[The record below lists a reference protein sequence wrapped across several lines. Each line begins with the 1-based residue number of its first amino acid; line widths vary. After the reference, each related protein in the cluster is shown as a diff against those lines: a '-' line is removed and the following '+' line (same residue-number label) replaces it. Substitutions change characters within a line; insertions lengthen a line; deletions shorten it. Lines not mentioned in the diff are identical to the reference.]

1 MFRTKYWQWVLAIVF
16 VVAILSGNESPAQ
29 QAQLRSQL
37 QVILGAVCEESETA
51 GAVLLVDMPGLY
63 WVGASGW
70 ADIEHQIPMRLS
82 DMLRIASMTKMFVS
96 TVVLKL
102 SEEGKLDLDDTL
114 GEYLPEEIVEPL
126 PNGDK
131 VTTRQLLAMSSGI
144 PEYLDS
150 DDYDDDLE
158 DDPHRAMWTP
168 EALVAYVF
176 DEKADFEP
184 DEDWEYS
191 NTNYV
196 LLELVVNAVSGT
208 SLAAEIRR
216 IILDPL
222 EMRQTFME
230 KHETRAGGFGGLQ
243 VRGYEEGED
252 VTEINDAL
260 GAGDGGLISDAEGLA
275 RFLSAL
281 LREKTLLTPASLKT
295 MQTIH
300 PFSEE
305 EDGSGYGLGIEYL
318 NTDLGEAW
326 GHNGSSVG
334 FQGDM
339 VYFPEQ
345 DIIIV
350 LLANDADAD
359 MFDDVFEQVFELVEE

>member
-1 MFRTKYWQWVLAIVF
+1 
-16 VVAILSGNESPAQ
+16 
-29 QAQLRSQL
+29 
-37 QVILGAVCEESETA
+37 
-51 GAVLLVDMPGLY
+51 
-63 WVGASGW
+63 
-70 ADIEHQIPMRLS
+70 
-82 DMLRIASMTKMFVS
+82 
-96 TVVLKL
+96 
-102 SEEGKLDLDDTL
+102 
-114 GEYLPEEIVEPL
+114 VEQL
-126 PNGDK
+126 PNGGK
-131 VTTRQLLAMSSGI
+131 VTIRQLLTMSSGI
-144 PEYLDS
+144 PEYLDI
-150 DDYDDDLE
+150 DGYDDDLADE
-158 DDPHRAMWTP
+158 PYRAMWTP
-168 EALVAYVF
+168 ETLVAYIF
-176 DEKADFEP
+176 DEEADFDP

-196 LLELVVNAVSGT
+196 LLELVVNVVSSK

-230 KHETRAGGFGGLQ
+230 KYEPRVGGFGGLQ
-243 VRGYEEGED
+243 VRGYENDED

-295 MQTIH
+295 MKTIH

-305 EDGSGYGLGIEYL
+305 DDGSGYGLGIEYL
-318 NTDLGEAW
+318 NTDFGEAW
-326 GHNGSSVG
+326 GHNGSSAG

-339 VYFPEQ
+339 IYFPEN
-345 DIIIV
+345 DLILV

-359 MFDDVFEQVFELVEE
+359 MFDDVLEQISNILF